1 MTTIS
6 EEQKTVKVE
15 RVFEGLQAF
24 ETNDKMTIVYKELTF
39 IDDELIKEDVKSY
52 DRDYQFWKAS
62 ELGQAILGMVALDL
76 AQEDPSAPRT

>member
-39 IDDELIKEDVKSY
+39 IDDELIKEETKSY

>member
-39 IDDELIKEDVKSY
+39 IDDELIKEETKSY

-62 ELGQAILGMVALDL
+62 ELGQAILSMVALDL
-76 AQEDPSAPRT
+76 AQEDPSAPRL

>member
-1 MTTIS
+1 MATIS

-39 IDDELIKEDVKSY
+39 IDNELIKEETKSY
-52 DRDYQFWKAS
+52 DRDCQFWKAS

-76 AQEDPSAPRT
+76 AQEDPSAPRI

>member
-24 ETNDKMTIVYKELTF
+24 ETGEKMTVVYKELTF
-39 IDDELIKEDVKSY
+39 VDGELLKEEVKSY

-76 AQEDPSAPRT
+76 AQSDPSEPRA